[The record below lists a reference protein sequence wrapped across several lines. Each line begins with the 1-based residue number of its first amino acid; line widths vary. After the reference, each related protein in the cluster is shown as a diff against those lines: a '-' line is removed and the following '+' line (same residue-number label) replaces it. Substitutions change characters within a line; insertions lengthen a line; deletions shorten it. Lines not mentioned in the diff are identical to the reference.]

1 MRNAIRIMVSGVI
14 IVAASQAFASGNRS
28 EEGSVQ
34 RRTSTDCFL
43 HRVDDGSV
51 WLGEPLISL
60 GMIGVM
66 ADPPQYRLS
75 DELAR
80 SLDAL
85 INRFVAGES
94 RNLYCWGRIPR
105 GRDAHDPT
113 ILVTLERGS
122 RPITQDTQMKG
133 ELWDAG
139 LPQGVSL
146 YEIVWADIFQV
157 EIIPRPWLEAWDNL
171 NEALKEIVELS
182 KTAPVP
188 DKRKRLADVIDKGS
202 EALGRMYNAVPPV
215 ETVRA
220 VRAAVPKARVMRNF
234 ESRIEW
240 EWGGHLRQYISAL
253 AIQPSK
259 PLPPEPKTCT
269 GMDRMKVLLESD
281 SPAAF
286 IAKMKQAC
294 PPEAMDEILTYSML
308 RAVVDGGRGR
318 SSQPVYVWEV
328 EQMTA
333 DEFNALREE
342 RKGYANRPAPV
353 NVPTPEAEAEKAAA
367 TLWDKWGVCVRS
379 ADSGVLSKNL
389 ILQGMVV
396 EDVAQTGSAIGLQP
410 GDVIIDYDTTYD
422 LRAGEMPFA
431 WRIKRLAQQT
441 RYPGKLR
448 VLHEDEFV
456 TIPLGGSR

>member
-1 MRNAIRIMVSGVI
+1 M
-14 IVAASQAFASGNRS
+14 
-28 EEGSVQ
+28 
-34 RRTSTDCFL
+34 
-43 HRVDDGSV
+43 
-51 WLGEPLISL
+51 GEPLVSL

-66 ADPPQYRLS
+66 DGPPQYRLS
-75 DELAR
+75 DDLAR
-80 SLDAL
+80 SLEPL
-85 INRFVAGES
+85 INRFGAGES
-94 RNLYCWGRIPR
+94 RDLYCWGRIPR
-105 GRDAHDPT
+105 GRDADAPT
-113 ILVTLERGS
+113 ILVAFERMS
-122 RPITQDTQMKG
+122 RPLTQDTRPKE
-133 ELWDAG
+133 ELPFG
-139 LPQGVSL
+139 VFPQQRPH
-146 YEIVWADIFQV
+146 EIVRADVFQV
-157 EIIPRPWLEAWDNL
+157 EIIPRPWLEAWDKL

-188 DKRKRLADVIDKGS
+188 DKRKRLADVIDNGS
-202 EALGRMYNAVPPV
+202 EALRRMYNAVPPV

-253 AIQPSK
+253 AIHPSK

-269 GMDRMKVLLESD
+269 GMDRVKILLESD

-286 IAKMKQAC
+286 IAKVKQAC

-308 RAVVDGGRGR
+308 RAVVHAGEGR
-318 SSQPVYVWEV
+318 SSQPVYVWGV

-342 RKGYANRPAPV
+342 QKGYANRPSPR

-367 TLWDKWGVCVRS
+367 TLWDKWGICVRS
-379 ADSGVLSKNL
+379 ADSSVLSKSL

-431 WRIKRLAQQT
+431 WRIKRLAQQAH
-441 RYPGKLR
+441 YAGKLR